1 MVGRPGTA
9 SRADAVVWEQ
19 IGAWAAGTRQV
30 HSGSLG
36 GELAP
41 ESPGLGPD
49 KPPQVS
55 GVAEV
60 EGCADGRTDSGWV
73 DA

>member
-1 MVGRPGTA
+1 M
-9 SRADAVVWEQ
+9 SQADAVMWEQ
-19 IGAWAAGTRQV
+19 IGAWAAGNGQV
-30 HSGSLG
+30 PQVLWERSTC
-36 GELAP
+36 P

-49 KPPQVS
+49 KPLQVS

-73 DA
+73 HA